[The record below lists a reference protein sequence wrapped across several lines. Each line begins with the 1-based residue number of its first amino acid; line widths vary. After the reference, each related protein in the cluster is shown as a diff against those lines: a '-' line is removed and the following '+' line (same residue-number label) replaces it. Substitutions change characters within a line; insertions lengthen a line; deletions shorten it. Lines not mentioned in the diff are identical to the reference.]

1 MDHKGV
7 HVLIPRNCI
16 CSLTWQREIKFAN
29 QLTLEWRGYPGL
41 SGWVQCNHRYLYKW
55 RIRER
60 DVITEAETTV
70 IQKSKNANIL

>member
-41 SGWVQCNHRYLYKW
+41 SGWVQCNHKGSY
-55 RIRER
+55 E
-60 DVITEAETTV
+60 
-70 IQKSKNANIL
+70 